1 MRMSGHIDRLLARYP
16 GAAAALYVA
25 AVAALAAVSVLS
37 MLDVLQRRQDLAA
50 TADTLSLLEARNPVR
65 QHAAAATGG
74 DAAVVTGSPFLEGPT
89 VTVAGAAL
97 MERVVGAVARV
108 GGTIVS
114 SQVDLQGTEAKDGFI
129 GVSVSCDIEQTSL
142 QKLLYDLEA
151 GMPFLFVDQ
160 MVAQTP
166 EGAASA
172 VGSRLHLLISV
183 SGQWQGAKS

>member
-1 MRMSGHIDRLLARYP
+1 MTTNSLIDRLLARYP
-16 GAAAALYVA
+16 GAAAALYVV
-25 AVAALAAVSVLS
+25 AVVGLVAVSALS
-37 MLDVLQRRQDLAA
+37 ILDVLQRRQDVGA
-50 TADTLSLLEARNPVR
+50 TADTLALLEARNPLR
-65 QHAAAATGG
+65 QRAAPAGAG
-74 DAAVVTGSPFLEGPT
+74 DVAVVTGSPFLEGPT
-89 VTVAGAAL
+89 VTVAGASL
-97 MERVVGAVARV
+97 MERVVGAIARF
-108 GGTIVS
+108 GGTILS

-129 GVSVSCDIEQTSL
+129 AVSVSCEIEQETL

-183 SGQWQGAKS
+183 SGQWQGTK

>member
-1 MRMSGHIDRLLARYP
+1 MTMTGLIDRVLARYP
-16 GAAAALYVA
+16 GAAAALYVV
-25 AVAALAAVSVLS
+25 AVLALAAVSALS
-37 MLDVLQRRQDLAA
+37 ILDVLQRRHDLVAA
-50 TADTLSLLEARNPVR
+50 TDTLSLLEARNPVR
-65 QHAAAATGG
+65 HRAAAAPGS

-97 MERVVGAVARV
+97 MERVVGAIAHL

-129 GVSVSCDIEQTSL
+129 GVSVSCDIEQASL

-166 EGAASA
+166 EGTPSA

-183 SGQWQGAKS
+183 SGQWQGGK

>member
-1 MRMSGHIDRLLARYP
+1 
-16 GAAAALYVA
+16 
-25 AVAALAAVSVLS
+25 
-37 MLDVLQRRQDLAA
+37 
-50 TADTLSLLEARNPVR
+50 
-65 QHAAAATGG
+65 
-74 DAAVVTGSPFLEGPT
+74 
-89 VTVAGAAL
+89 VTVAGASL
-97 MERVVGAVARV
+97 MERVVGAIARL

-129 GVSVSCDIEQTSL
+129 AVSVSCEIEQESL

-183 SGQWQGAKS
+183 SGQWQGAKR

>member
-1 MRMSGHIDRLLARYP
+1 MTMNTLIDRFLGRYP
-16 GAAAALYVA
+16 SAAAALYLAVVLALVA
-25 AVAALAAVSVLS
+25 GSVLAT
-37 MLDVLQRRQDLAA
+37 LDFLQRRQDVAA
-50 TADTLSLLEARNPVR
+50 TAETLAQLEARNPVR
-65 QHAAAATGG
+65 QRAAAAG

-89 VTVAGAAL
+89 VTVAGASL
-97 MERVVGAVARV
+97 MERVVGAVVRV
-108 GGTIVS
+108 GGTILS

-129 GVSVSCDIEQTSL
+129 AVSVSCELEQASL

-183 SGQWQGAKS
+183 SGQWQGAK

>member
-1 MRMSGHIDRLLARYP
+1 MTTSALIDRLLGRYP
-16 GAAAALYVA
+16 SAAAALYV
-25 AVAALAAVSVLS
+25 VLVLALAAASVLS
-37 MLDVLQRRQDLAA
+37 VVDFLQRRQDVAA
-50 TADTLSLLEARNPVR
+50 TADTLAMLEARNPVR
-65 QHAAAATGG
+65 QRAAG

-89 VTVAGAAL
+89 VTVAGASL
-97 MERVVGAVARV
+97 MERVVGAVARL
-108 GGTIVS
+108 GGTILS
-114 SQVDLQGTEAKDGFI
+114 SQVDLQGTEAQEGFI
-129 GVSVSCDIEQTSL
+129 AVSVSCEIEQAAL

-183 SGQWQGAKS
+183 SGQWQGAKP

>member
-1 MRMSGHIDRLLARYP
+1 MTANALIDRLLTRYP
-16 GAAAALYVA
+16 GAAAVLYLVTVLALGA
-25 AVAALAAVSVLS
+25 ASAFSI
-37 MLDVLQRRQDLAA
+37 LDFLQRRQDVAA

-65 QHAAAATGG
+65 ARAAAAGAG

-89 VTVAGAAL
+89 VTVAGASL
-97 MERVVGAVARV
+97 MERVVGAVARL

-129 GVSVSCDIEQTSL
+129 AVSVSCELEQDSL

-166 EGAASA
+166 EGAPNA
-172 VGSRLHLLISV
+172 VGGRLHLLISV
-183 SGQWQGAKS
+183 SGQWQGAK